1 MLTEICQEIK
11 NWFVY
16 DDSDKHLDTFT
27 IQDGAITPSFDLTEG
42 TYYRVIGSRFND
54 GVYQYGVDVL
64 TDETFDGAL
73 WIMSLPPSFLT
84 LVDKIEAW
92 QESNGATLSSP
103 FTSESF
109 GGYSY
114 SKQTTSDGS
123 AYSWRNAFKS
133 DLNRWRKI

>member
-11 NWFVY
+11 NWFIY
-16 DDSDKHLDTFT
+16 DESDKHLDTFT
-27 IQDGAITPSFDLTEG
+27 IEGGAITPSFDLIEG
-42 TYYRVIGSRFND
+42 TYVRVIGSRFND
-54 GVYQYGVDVL
+54 GVWQYGVDEL

-73 WIMSLPPSFLT
+73 WVMSIPPSFIA
-84 LVDKIEAW
+84 LVGKIETW
-92 QESNGATLSSP
+92 QEANETTLDSP

-123 AYSWRNAFKS
+123 AYTWRNAFKS

>member
-27 IQDGAITPSFDLTEG
+27 IEGGAITPSFDLIEG
-42 TYYRVIGSRFND
+42 TYFRVIGSRFND
-54 GVYQYGVDVL
+54 GVWQYGVETL
-64 TDETFDGAL
+64 TDETFDGAV
-73 WIMSLPPSFLT
+73 WIMSIPPSFIS
-84 LVDKIEAW
+84 LVEKIEVW
-92 QESNGATLSSP
+92 QEANGTTLNSP

-123 AYSWRNAFKS
+123 AYTWRNAFKS

>member
-1 MLTEICQEIK
+1 MLTEICQELK

-54 GVYQYGVDVL
+54 GVWQYGVDTL

-73 WIMSLPPSFLT
+73 WIMSIPPSFLA
-84 LVDKIEAW
+84 LVDKIETW
-92 QESNGATLSSP
+92 QESNGNTLNSP

-114 SKQTTSDGS
+114 SKQTTTTGNG
-123 AYSWRNAFKS
+123 YSWKNAFGS